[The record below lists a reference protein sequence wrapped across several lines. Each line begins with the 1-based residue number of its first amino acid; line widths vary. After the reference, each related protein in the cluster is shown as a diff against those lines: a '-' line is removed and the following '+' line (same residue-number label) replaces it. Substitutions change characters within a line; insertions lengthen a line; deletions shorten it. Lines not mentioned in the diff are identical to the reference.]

1 MVSGMP
7 PYESTPRARH
17 EWADVARGIGIA
29 LVVVGHTVRGLFN
42 ADIVPSEGAWLWAD
56 RFIYGFHMPLF
67 FVLAGVFLTSPGD
80 ESLPQLARRRIVRF
94 GYPYLVWSSL
104 QMVMQA
110 LASGHTNHSAHL
122 RDLWT
127 IIYAPPMQFWFLYA
141 LLLHALLIAVLSKL
155 GVHARWIAVIAIAGD
170 LTASLVPLGRW
181 GLLYPARH
189 YFPYTALGAF
199 LGAASLGVWLNR
211 SKALLWGV
219 AIVGFAS
226 IGLVA
231 RDSAPDMHR
240 LALAFGL
247 AGTVASLCLAS
258 LWARATGPA
267 ARITSATVAE
277 WGRASLA
284 IFVAHTIASAVTRI
298 VLQRVFHV
306 SDPLLHLVAGC
317 AVGLLGPL
325 WMWRLTNR
333 YGLRYVFEWPTA
345 APR

>member
-1 MVSGMP
+1 MISAMSSNA
-7 PYESTPRARH
+7 STPRARH

-42 ADIVPSEGAWLWAD
+42 ANIVPSEGLWGWAD

-67 FVLAGVFLTSPGD
+67 FVLAGVFLTSPSD

-104 QMVMQA
+104 QMAMQA

-122 RDLWT
+122 GDLWT
-127 IIYAPPMQFWFLYA
+127 IVYAPPMQFWFLYA

-155 GVHARWIAVIAIAGD
+155 GVPARWIAVIAIAGD
-170 LTASLVPLGRW
+170 LTASMVPLGRW

-199 LGAASLGVWLNR
+199 LGAASIGAWLNR
-211 SKALLWGV
+211 TQVLLWGV
-219 AIVGFAS
+219 SIVGFAS

-231 RDSAPDMHR
+231 RDIAPDMHR

-247 AGTVASLCLAS
+247 AGTAASLCLAG
-258 LWARATGPA
+258 LWTRATGRA
-267 ARITSATVAE
+267 AQVTSAIVAE

-298 VLQRVFHV
+298 VLQRVFHLN
-306 SDPLLHLVAGC
+306 DPVTHLVAGC
-317 AVGLLGPL
+317 AVGMLAPL

-333 YGLRYVFEWPTA
+333 YGLRYVFEWPTTA
-345 APR
+345 R